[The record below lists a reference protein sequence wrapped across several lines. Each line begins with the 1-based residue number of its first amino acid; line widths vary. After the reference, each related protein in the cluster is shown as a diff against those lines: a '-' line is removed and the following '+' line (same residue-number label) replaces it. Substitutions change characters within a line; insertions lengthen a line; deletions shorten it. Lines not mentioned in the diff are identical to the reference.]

1 MTNSLE
7 LLRLADSLDRQGFYR
22 LAQEAEES
30 AQEQAASQQELQE
43 NTSNFYGMTG
53 NVFEYYRAYIYIL
66 QIKNLIKNSDIL
78 QKLIQGV
85 TKINT
90 IDQLNRILMQSGNSS
105 AAQLLN
111 RFKDNSIIASRAQQ
125 LANYIQNFRIGSF
138 FTPQEIEIIRNA
150 SKFKNIQNS
159 KGIAGILQN
168 SKTFINKFQQISG
181 ISDDIIK
188 ANPSKFK
195 NVLNLMAKGNFS
207 QAENVLKTIKGLNA
221 DQIKAILFN
230 RNSIQ
235 GEIQAIRS
243 GTQSAVNALN
253 SNKAAQDAGEKSLK
267 SLTNLASKVPAISK
281 ILKFINFGIT
291 KGLPILGILGGIGEI
306 ASYIK
311 QYDSAAPEDK
321 YEIGFDIA
329 QGLAT
334 VIGNGLMLIPV
345 TVPLGTAILTINFVA
360 DFMQSGMKQ
369 LGYGNLGNGQ
379 AGFESEEQMKKTKQ
393 IAEQDLSVV
402 SSNPEVTKVMDHI
415 IQKNWVY
422 FADPVRHKN
431 EISQALMPNNALATA
446 GGLFGSDRNAN
457 FWKWSGN
464 TNSPEYLEFVQS
476 LTQLKKKLFDS
487 FRPARQMNPRTSCRI
502 KVKLKYA

>member
-1 MTNSLE
+1 MTNSIE
-7 LLRLADSLDRQGFYR
+7 LLRLADSLDRQGFYK
-22 LAQEAEES
+22 LAQEAEEA
-30 AQEQAASQQELQE
+30 AQQQELKE
-43 NTSNFYGMTG
+43 NTSTFYGMAG
-53 NVFEYYRAYIYIL
+53 NAFEYYRAYIFIL
-66 QIKNLIKNSDIL
+66 QVKNLIKNSDIL

-85 TKINT
+85 SKIST
-90 IDQLNRILMQSGNSS
+90 IDELNRILIQSGNTQ

-111 RFKDNSIIASRAQQ
+111 RFKDNNIITSRIQQ

-138 FTPQEIEIIRNA
+138 FTPQEIEIIKNA
-150 SKFKNIQNS
+150 SKFRSIQDS
-159 KGIAGILQN
+159 KGVAGTLDK
-168 SKTFINKFQQISG
+168 SKTFINKFKQISG
-181 ISDDIIK
+181 ITDEVIR

-207 QAENVLKTIKGLNA
+207 QAENVLKTIEGINA
-221 DQIKAILFN
+221 EQVKAILFN

-235 GEIQAIRS
+235 GEIQTIRS
-243 GTQSAVNALN
+243 ETQTAVNAL
-253 SNKAAQDAGEKSLK
+253 KFDKVTQDTGQKSLK
-267 SLTNLASKVPAISK
+267 SLTSLASKVPAVSK
-281 ILKFINFGIT
+281 ILKFLNFGIT

-306 ASYIK
+306 ASYVN
-311 QYDSAAPEDK
+311 QYQSAAPEDK

-334 VIGNGLMLIPV
+334 VIGNALMLIPV

-360 DFMQSGMKQ
+360 DFMQSGLKNIA
-369 LGYGNLGNGQ
+369 YGDE
-379 AGFESEEQMKKTKQ
+379 GFANKEQMLKTKQ

-422 FADPVRHKN
+422 FADPVRYKN

-446 GGLFGSDRNAN
+446 GGLFGSDSNAN
-457 FWKWSGN
+457 FWKWSGK